1 MDMKIKYKRSKMSG
15 KIGTNSTGR
24 ESYKNTNMIPGRLC
38 NSYTRSDSRVKY
50 CFIKIDTRHN
60 YNYV

>member
-1 MDMKIKYKRSKMSG
+1 MSG